1 MLLDPA
7 VRDEIAA
14 AGFPWAGS
22 PPSTTSD
29 GAA

>member
-14 AGFPWAGS
+14 AGFTLGGFAAL
-22 PPSTTSD
+22 TTSD